1 MIILETDRLYLR
13 NVKAEDAAE
22 MYDYRNNPLCAK
34 YQRGQTKDPDGIRAL
49 IEEHRSD
56 ALSAERPCL
65 LAVESKDSG
74 ETVGEIVV
82 MPNAETFS
90 LGYTFSYKH
99 HRKGYAFESLFALTD
114 LLHARY
120 PKWEFIC
127 FTDKAN
133 IASRALLEKLGYRDL
148 GYLESKDSQVYGKW
162 ITGETEAEIAGIVK
176 K

>member
-13 NVKAEDAAE
+13 NAKETDAAE

-34 YQRGQTKDPDGIRAL
+34 YQRGQTKDMDGIKAL
-49 IEEHRSD
+49 IEDHGSD

-65 LAVESKDSG
+65 LAVESKDTG

-99 HRKGYAFESLFALTD
+99 HRKGYAFESLSALTD

-127 FTDKAN
+127 CTDKAN